1 VPNRLG
7 KTAGLDQALTLI
19 VSASHRKPS
28 ATAAGRLNALFD
40 DLSRTNPLRD
50 PHETMELIWSIW
62 IDHRD
67 DYASERM
74 SAACQAMAAGAR
86 DLARPILD
94 ELVRDYPEWAEAWN
108 KRATLEFLERNDS
121 DSLSDITK
129 TLQLEPR
136 HFGAILGFAQICLR
150 NKRIPEAKAA
160 FQIAM
165 ELNPHIVGISDIVT
179 SLDTNRRRLH

>member
-1 VPNRLG
+1 LPNRLT
-7 KTAGLDQALTLI
+7 KTGGLDQALTL
-19 VSASHRKPS
+19 VVNAARRRPS
-28 ATAAGRLNALFD
+28 VATPGRLNALFD
-40 DLSRTNPLRD
+40 DLARQDPLRD

-67 DYASERM
+67 NRAAERM

-108 KRATLEFLERNDS
+108 KRATLAFLERNDS
-121 DSLSDITK
+121 ESLSDIIQ

-150 NKRIPEAKAA
+150 HKRLREAKAA

-165 ELNPHIVGISDIVT
+165 ELNPHIAGINDIVT
-179 SLDTNRRRLH
+179 SLDTDRRRLH